1 VPRRA
6 DQHPPRQAR
15 SRETRRRLLDAAETV
30 LEQHGWER
38 ATLPR
43 IAAEAGVAPASVYR
57 RFRDKDAL
65 MRAVFNRFSDLNAEE
80 LKRQMNTEPVRRL
93 GIRAFAHQWV
103 GALITGYRT
112 RTGLVRAAVMYS
124 RQHADAAFVRRKERL
139 ETESFRRMVQ
149 LFLLWRDEIRHPD
162 PEYAVSYG
170 MLMVAFALRE
180 LILFD
185 QARMFG
191 KLVPVGDD
199 RLRKELPRVFLR
211 YIGVDDSARAPKSG
225 NRR

>member
-1 VPRRA
+1 MPRRVA
-6 DQHPPRQAR
+6 THHPPRQAR
-15 SRETRRRLLDAAETV
+15 SRETLRRMLDAAEIV
-30 LEQHGWER
+30 LEKHGIEG

-43 IAAEAGVAPASVYR
+43 IAAQAQLSPASVYR

-65 MRAVFNRFSDLNAEE
+65 MRAVFNRFSEQNAEE
-80 LKRQMNTEPVRRL
+80 LDKPIDDEQIRKL
-93 GIRAFAHQWV
+93 GIRAFANQWV

-112 RTGLVRAAVMYS
+112 RTGLVRAAVNYS
-124 RQHADAAFVRRKERL
+124 QQHADVAFVRRKEQL
-139 ETESFRRMVQ
+139 EIQAFRRVVN

-185 QARMFG
+185 QAKMFG
-191 KLVPVGDD
+191 KLVDVGDD
-199 RLRKELPRVFLR
+199 HLRKELPRVFLR
-211 YIGVDDSARAPKSG
+211 YVGVDE
-225 NRR
+225 